1 MYTLHST
8 YFMSSTIIS
17 DHILLHSTH
26 LVTRIVAFFKDLW
39 LDFISLEFPRALTGR
54 ERSYLHPYCQ
64 RWYFPFFS
72 FFCNNSG
79 YIQLLGIKH
88 KNNDVPTHIIFSVE
102 ATEVVLSRV
111 SLSIY
116 TMTRYL
122 TKGINDAEYSNTG
135 IPNKT
140 ITNNNNKNNNNDNSS
155 NSNPAFDN
163 EQKLFPLYT
172 THGLTFMKKHNRTI
186 LSSIYEHRI
195 TSPRVFQLYDLRN
208 PAQNTSMMDI

>member
-1 MYTLHST
+1 MCIDNVFVNDTATTKIYTFSLHDALPVLT
-8 YFMSSTIIS
+8 YI
-17 DHILLHSTH
+17 
-26 LVTRIVAFFKDLW
+26 RIVRDY
-39 LDFISLEFPRALTGR
+39 ISL
-54 ERSYLHPYCQ
+54 
-64 RWYFPFFS
+64 FFL

-102 ATEVVLSRV
+102 ATEVVLSRL

-116 TMTRYL
+116 AMNRYL

-186 LSSIYEHRI
+186 LSSIYERSEERRVGKECRSRW
-195 TSPRVFQLYDLRN
+195 SPYH
-208 PAQNTSMMDI
+208 